1 VVMRPLTYLVVALGA
16 LYFLYQYSLKKMP
29 LSDSGTAATQA
40 ISLTG
45 VRADLLQIAE
55 AERVNIAQN
64 SQCLSLDQLI
74 SSGGMG
80 MTRATRDGYSYEVQC
95 SGAAEFQVVARH
107 APAPQGSGIRYP
119 TLMVDTSMD
128 VREIQ

>member
-1 VVMRPLTYLVVALGA
+1 MKSLAYLLVAVCVG
-16 LYFLYQYSLKKMP
+16 YFLYQYSLKKLP
-29 LSDSGTAATQA
+29 VSDEGTAATQA

-55 AERVNIAQN
+55 AERGNIVLN
-64 SQCLSLDQLI
+64 SKCASLEELL

-80 MTRATRDGYSYEVQC
+80 MTRAQRDGYAYQINC
-95 SGAAEFQVVARH
+95 SGDADFQVVARH
-107 APAPQGSGIRYP
+107 APAPQSSGIRYP
-119 TLMVDTSMD
+119 TLAVDSSME